1 MLSPPSNWAPGRGA
15 CRRLLAGLDIYRQRA
30 YNDLVSFEW
39 DARKADANLRKHG
52 VDFADAALA
61 LEDDH
66 AITVPDPASG
76 SEERSITLG
85 MDPIGRVLVVV
96 YTWRSE
102 TVRLISA
109 RKATRREV
117 RQYGEWR

>member
-1 MLSPPSNWAPGRGA
+1 M
-15 CRRLLAGLDIYRQRA
+15 YRQRA
-30 YNDLVSFEW
+30 YNGIVSFEW

-61 LEDDH
+61 LEDEH
-66 AITVPDPASG
+66 AITVPDAASA
-76 SEERSITLG
+76 SEERFITLG
-85 MDPIGRVLVVV
+85 MDPLGRVLVVV

-102 TVRLISA
+102 TIRLISA
-109 RKATRREV
+109 RKATRREA